1 MPASDYYIGAN
12 DEHGMNPP
20 TAGKR
25 SPVLPYL
32 GRPFYENEFNRSAK
46 IDFIIA
52 CLRCGFR
59 VYDVKPEITD
69 TDINTRVARVN
80 RQGLTLLVTFAYNAF
95 GSGTNFNSA
104 NGYAVYYSPYTYYS
118 DDSRALSED
127 VYEQLSATGLNGR
140 GVLTLDNVAM
150 LSKVNCP
157 STLLEC
163 GFMTNFDEAK
173 LMQDPDF
180 TRIVGEST
188 TRGVCDF
195 LDVPFVSAES
205 YSYPTLTLGSRGN
218 SVLALQYLLL
228 KNGKSVNVDGIYG
241 IGTRA
246 AVTAFQADNGLAA
259 DGIVGADTWRA
270 LVNAN
275 PTAYTLREGDRSSP
289 VYYAQRKLLSKLY
302 PVELNGIFDN
312 AMSAA
317 VRDFQTENGLNP
329 DGIIGANTW
338 RALATIGGGRP
349 RLY

>member
-25 SPVLPYL
+25 SPVMPYV
-32 GRPFYENEFNRSAK
+32 GRPFYENEFNRAAK

-69 TDINTRVARVN
+69 TGINTRVARVN

-95 GSGTNFNSA
+95 GSGVNFNSA
-104 NGYAVYYSPYTYYS
+104 QGYAVYYSPYTYYS
-118 DDSRALSED
+118 DNSRALSED
-127 VYEQLSATGLNGR
+127 IYEQLIATGRQGR
-140 GVLTLDNVAM
+140 GVQTLDNVAM
-150 LSKVNCP
+150 LSAVNCP

-180 TRIVGEST
+180 TESVGESAA
-188 TRGVCDF
+188 RGVCEF
-195 LDVPFVSAES
+195 LDVPFVSAGA
-205 YSYPTLTLGSRGN
+205 YSYPTVTLGSRGN
-218 SVLALQYLLL
+218 AVYALQYLLL
-228 KNGKSVNVDGIYG
+228 RSGKNVSVDGIFG

-246 AVTAFQADNGLAA
+246 AVTAFQADNGLDA
-259 DGIVGADTWRA
+259 DGVVGASTWSA
-270 LVNAN
+270 LLNAS
-275 PTAYTLREGDRSSP
+275 PTSFTLREGDRSAP

-302 PVELNGIFDN
+302 PVELNGIFDGN
-312 AMSAA
+312 TANA
-317 VRDFQTENGLNP
+317 VREFQSENGLVP
-329 DGIIGANTW
+329 DGVIGANTW